1 MAERDMAVALS
12 ASLNSEER
20 SITERIAK
28 AEIIL
33 GGNQSL
39 ASAKRQREKIIR
51 DGFSMPA
58 GDHALIAAI
67 QRTAMQAGFH
77 MTKSEIFRAA
87 LRVLSTLSAEDLQSV
102 YSSLERVK
110 PGRPTV

>member
-1 MAERDMAVALS
+1 MAERDMTAALS
-12 ASLNSEER
+12 ASLNAEER

-28 AEIIL
+28 AEL
-33 GGNQSL
+33 MLAGNQSL
-39 ASAKRQREKIIR
+39 ASTKRQREKVVR
-51 DGFSMPA
+51 DGFSMPV

-87 LRVLSTLSAEDLQSV
+87 LRVLSTLSAEELKSV
-102 YSSLERVK
+102 YASLERVK

>member
-1 MAERDMAVALS
+1 MAERDMTAALS
-12 ASLNSEER
+12 ASLNAEER

-28 AEIIL
+28 AELML
-33 GGNQSL
+33 GGNQDIS
-39 ASAKRQREKIIR
+39 STKPQREKVVR

-58 GDHALIAAI
+58 GDHALIETI

-77 MTKSEIFRAA
+77 MSKSEIFRAA
-87 LRVLSTLSAEDLQSV
+87 LRVLSTLSAEELQQV

-110 PGRPTV
+110 PGRPSV